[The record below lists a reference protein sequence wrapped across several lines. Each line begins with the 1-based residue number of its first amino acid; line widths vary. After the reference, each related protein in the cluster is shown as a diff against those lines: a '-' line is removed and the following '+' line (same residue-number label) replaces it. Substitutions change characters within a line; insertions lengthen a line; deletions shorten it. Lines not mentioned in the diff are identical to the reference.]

1 MQSRIAVPT
10 KSGLPPAQHSFCHFL
25 VADPKQDPTQ
35 AYLKV
40 VPDAKKTTAQQQ
52 AWRYMK
58 KPEVRE
64 YLQVLM
70 EERQKRLEIDEDW
83 VIMRLR
89 DIHDWCTQAD
99 VVTTW
104 KTVDEETGETEQV
117 PVYAKFDA
125 TGALKALELIGKH
138 MKMFSDK
145 VDGNALHMSME
156 LNFSGDQ
163 QPAIEGTF
171 TRDAKT

>member
-1 MQSRIAVPT
+1 MRSKVVIPN
-10 KSGLPPAQHSFCHFL
+10 KSGLPPAEHSFCHFL
-25 VADPKQDPTQ
+25 VADPNQDPAT
-35 AYLKV
+35 AYLKIN
-40 VPDAKKTTAQQQ
+40 PDVKKRTARDV
-52 AWRYMK
+52 AYRYMK
-58 KPEVRE
+58 KPEVKA
-64 YLQVLM
+64 YLQVLL

-89 DIHDWCTQAD
+89 DIHDWCSQAE
-99 VVTTW
+99 VVTHY
-104 KTVDEETGETEQV
+104 KVVDEETGETAET

-125 TGALKALELIGKH
+125 TGALKALELIGRH

-156 LNFSGDQ
+156 LNFSGEQ

-171 TRDAKT
+171 TRDAQT